1 MTRTDY
7 KSLPQAQSL
16 LDHLKSMN
24 QGFDIEIIQPKK
36 RWPDIE
42 TRKSPKVMEIIRQHH
57 TVSKNGFGNDI
68 GLDAFV
74 HRNRNADLW
83 IHILD
88 ENKNIIGFSI
98 NEGFEIEHKI
108 VNYFRITILNK
119 NIQKQGIYPLLNK
132 LKVAVLP
139 ADIFLVR
146 TQNPVVYKYFTQ
158 MCEQRGLMVSPTADF
173 INPAAVDIVRWL
185 IPEVDAYSVQHSVLE
200 GEVLVNTPQ
209 PPKEHA
215 PIWERM
221 DIYNGDVVVILGYPE
236 LLK

>member
-16 LDHLKSMN
+16 LDHLKSIN

-42 TRKSPKVMEIIRQHH
+42 TSKSPKVMEIIRQHH

-68 GLDAFV
+68 GLDAII
-74 HRNRNADLW
+74 HRNQNADLW

-98 NEGFEIEHKI
+98 NEEFEIEHKI

-119 NIQKQGIYPLLNK
+119 NIQKQGIYPLLNE
-132 LKVAVLP
+132 LKVAILP

-185 IPEVDAYSVQHSVLE
+185 IPEVDTYSVQHSVLE
-200 GEVLVNTPQ
+200 GEVLVNTPK
-209 PPKEHA
+209 PLKEHA

-221 DIYNGDVVVILGYPE
+221 DIYNGDVVVILGYPR

>member
-24 QGFDIEIIQPKK
+24 QGFDIAII
-36 RWPDIE
+36 
-42 TRKSPKVMEIIRQHH
+42 
-57 TVSKNGFGNDI
+57 
-68 GLDAFV
+68 
-74 HRNRNADLW
+74 HRNQNADLW

-108 VNYFRITILNK
+108 VNYFRVTILNK

-173 INPAAVDIVRWL
+173 INPAAVNIVRWL

-221 DIYNGDVVVILGYPE
+221 DIYNGDVVVILGYPR

>member
-16 LDHLKSMN
+16 LDHLKSIN

-42 TRKSPKVMEIIRQHH
+42 TSKSPKVMEIIRQHH

-68 GLDAFV
+68 GLDAII
-74 HRNRNADLW
+74 HRNQNADLW

-119 NIQKQGIYPLLNK
+119 NIQKQGIYPLLNE
-132 LKVAVLP
+132 LKVAILP

-185 IPEVDAYSVQHSVLE
+185 IPEVDTYSVQHSLLE
-200 GEVLVNTPQ
+200 GEVLVNTPK
-209 PPKEHA
+209 PLKEHA

-221 DIYNGDVVVILGYPE
+221 DI
-236 LLK
+236 

>member
-16 LDHLKSMN
+16 LEHLKSMN

-42 TRKSPKVMEIIRQHH
+42 TRKSSKVMDIIRQHH

-74 HRNRNADLW
+74 HRNRDADLW

-98 NEGFEIEHKI
+98 NEGYEIEYKI
-108 VNYFRITILNK
+108 VNYFRVTILNK
-119 NIQKQGIYPLLNK
+119 NIQKQGIYPLLNE
-132 LKVAVLP
+132 LKVAILP

-146 TQNPVVYKYFTQ
+146 TQNPVVYKYFAQ

-185 IPEVDAYSVQHSVLE
+185 IPEVDAYSVQHSVIE
-200 GEVLVNTPQ
+200 GEALVNTPQ

-221 DIYNGDVVVILGYPE
+221 DIHNGDVVVILGYPE

>member
-16 LDHLKSMN
+16 LDHLKSIN

-42 TRKSPKVMEIIRQHH
+42 TSKSPKVMEIIRQHH

-68 GLDAFV
+68 GLDAII
-74 HRNRNADLW
+74 HRNQNADLW

-98 NEGFEIEHKI
+98 NEGYEIERKI
-108 VNYFRITILNK
+108 VNYFRVTILNK
-119 NIQKQGIYPLLNK
+119 NIQNQGIYPLLNE
-132 LKVAVLP
+132 LKVAILP

-185 IPEVDAYSVQHSVLE
+185 IPEVDAYSVQHSLIE

-209 PPKEHA
+209 PSKEHA